1 VNIIN
6 KVKISDR
13 LAATFFIVT
22 VVMATLVAFSVNR
35 LHVVNEQSKII
46 DETWLP
52 KVELLGEL
60 NSATSGFYIAEQ
72 GHVLNTDKTRM
83 AEYEKSMNALF
94 ARIESSA
101 ARFNKLIASDVER
114 RIFEDY
120 RKHWKSYL
128 EEHEKILSLSRGN
141 RNEAAR
147 DLLQHVSNALY
158 VKTGAELNKLAELNN
173 EGANNASNTGV
184 VIIDQS
190 RKTILAGLLIAIV
203 FVAATAFS
211 VIRSINR
218 QMQVTIETLG
228 RFSMGDFT
236 ESIQVTSQDEAG
248 DILSIMQILQ
258 KNAAHFLSDFTASAE
273 IVSFGSA
280 QVAQRNTN
288 LSKRTHKHGS
298 NLQVVASSMEELLN
312 TVNQNA
318 DNAQL
323 ANQLAMASYEQADKG
338 GAVVGRAIS
347 AMAEINQSSKK
358 IADIIGVIDEIAFQT
373 NLLALNAAVEAARAG
388 DQGRGFAA
396 VASEVRRLAG
406 RSATAAK
413 EIKSLIQ
420 DSVAKVEEGS
430 RLVNESGKTLE
441 EIVVSVKKVT
451 DIVAEIAAASQEQS
465 SGIAQVNKAVLQMDV
480 MTQQDASLVEE
491 AAAAAESMDAQV
503 QQLHALVEYF
513 KPNSGNKQMLIA
525 SECVDYHGSYDNK
538 SHLAAA

>member
-1 VNIIN
+1 VDIIN
-6 KVKISDR
+6 NIKISDR
-13 LAATFFIVT
+13 LAAVFFIVT
-22 VVMATLVAFSVNR
+22 VVMVALVAFSVNR
-35 LHVVNEQSKII
+35 LHVVNYQSKII
-46 DETWLP
+46 HETWLP
-52 KVELLGEL
+52 RMELLGEL
-60 NSATSGFYIAEQ
+60 NTATSGFYIAEQ
-72 GHVLNTDKTRM
+72 GHVLNTDKTKM

-114 RIFEDY
+114 RIFEDFQ
-120 RKHWKSYL
+120 KDWKSYL
-128 EEHEKILSLSRGN
+128 EQHEIILFLSRAN
-141 RNEAAR
+141 RNEEAR

-158 VKTGAELNKLAELNN
+158 VKTGAELNKLAELNKQ
-173 EGANNASNTGV
+173 GANNASNTGV

-190 RKTILAGLLIAIV
+190 RKTILAGLFIAIV
-203 FVAATAFS
+203 FVVATAFA

-218 QMQVTIETLG
+218 PMQVTIEALD
-228 RFSMGDFT
+228 RFSKGDFT
-236 ESIQVTSQDEAG
+236 ESIQITSQDEAG
-248 DILSIMQILQ
+248 QILSLMQVLQ
-258 KNAAHFLSDFTASAE
+258 KNIAQILSDFTASAQ
-273 IVSFGSA
+273 IVSSGSA

-288 LSKRTHKHGS
+288 LSKRTQEHGS

-318 DNAQL
+318 DNAQM

-338 GAVVGRAIS
+338 GAVVGRAVS
-347 AMAEINQSSKK
+347 AMAEINQSSKR

-388 DQGRGFAA
+388 EQGRGFAA

-430 RLVNESGKTLE
+430 RLVNKSGKTLE
-441 EIVVSVKKVT
+441 EIVVSVKSVT

-465 SGIAQVNKAVLQMDV
+465 LGIAQVNKAILQMDE
-480 MTQQDASLVEE
+480 MTQQHAALVEE
-491 AAAAAESMDAQV
+491 AAAAAESMDAQA
-503 QQLHALVEYF
+503 QQLHALAEYF
-513 KPNSGNKQMLIA
+513 KLNSGNKQMLIA
-525 SECVDYHGSYDNK
+525 NECVDYHGSHADK
-538 SHLAAA
+538 PHLAAA